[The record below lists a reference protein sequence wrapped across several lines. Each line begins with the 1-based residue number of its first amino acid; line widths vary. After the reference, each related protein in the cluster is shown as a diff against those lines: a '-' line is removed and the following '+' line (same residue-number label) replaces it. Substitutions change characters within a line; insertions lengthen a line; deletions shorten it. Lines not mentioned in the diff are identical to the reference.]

1 MWGFSRRGFPELGLG
16 LRVPATKGMKVG
28 LKKTRVP
35 GLPVDENGVILGL
48 LVLTHYQRV
57 TDRQTDTTPIAK
69 SRSSTDECDKNR
81 DNF

>member
-1 MWGFSRRGFPELGLG
+1 
-16 LRVPATKGMKVG
+16 MKVG

-57 TDRQTDTTPIAK
+57 TDGQTDGHDTYSQVAL
-69 SRSSTDECDKNR
+69 
-81 DNF
+81 